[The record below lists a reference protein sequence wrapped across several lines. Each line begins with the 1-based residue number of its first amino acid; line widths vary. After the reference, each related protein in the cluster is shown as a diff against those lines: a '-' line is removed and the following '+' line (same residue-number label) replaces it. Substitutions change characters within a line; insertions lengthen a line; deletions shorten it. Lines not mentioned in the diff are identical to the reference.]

1 MSEILSKSD
10 LLKRQ
15 AELLGLT
22 MDAVFTDE
30 QAKEVLQ
37 GKITDAYLV
46 KMKLEID
53 NKTGII
59 LILTSSI
66 RKHIMEIY
74 CVIGSS
80 PIFRRIR
87 TFADYVQISTDLA
100 DIGKTEGMDAGV
112 SDMVGRIVYRL
123 FTKEKLDEFLP
134 MWEKKDPSR
143 LAELLEP
150 AIMAGAKA
158 GKAKIQA
165 EIDKISSAKFRFE
178 NPMKGTIQPIP
189 KPVEETVLAA
199 DLSHSS
205 KPQNNEPT
213 AMDRQIQQL
222 KEGYAKEVTMK
233 TVISP
238 ISGVEFDN
246 LVVGQEILFRVPTET
261 EEGRAN
267 ASLLGLVGEDGK
279 ISKEPIIGKF
289 RGIAG
294 SKNEY
299 HIFAEGPNQYLF
311 HSIEESP
318 VKVAVPKPVAN
329 TSAASLDKAG
339 AAAAAKKRTAEVQK
353 SNGNLYSLIGVLVA
367 LVLIAFLIFIMT
379 AF

>member
-1 MSEILSKSD
+1 MSEIVSKSD

-46 KMKLEID
+46 KMKFEID

-100 DIGKTEGMDAGV
+100 DIGKSEGMDTAL
-112 SDMVGRIVYRL
+112 SEMVGRIVHRV

-134 MWEKKDPSR
+134 VWEKKDPSR
-143 LAELLEP
+143 LSDLLEP
-150 AIMAGAKA
+150 AIVAGAKA
-158 GKAKIQA
+158 GRVKLQA
-165 EIDKISSAKFRFE
+165 EVDKISSAKFRYE
-178 NPMKGTIQPIP
+178 NPMKGIVLPIP
-189 KPVEETVLAA
+189 KPVDEMPAP
-199 DLSHSS
+199 DLGSVPKTPVGELS
-205 KPQNNEPT
+205 
-213 AMDRQIQQL
+213 AIDRQIQQL
-222 KEGYAKEVTMK
+222 RQGYSKEVTMK

-261 EEGRAN
+261 QEGMAN
-267 ASLLGLVGEDGK
+267 ASLLGIIDEAGN
-279 ISKEPIIGKF
+279 ISKEPLVGKF
-289 RGIAG
+289 RGIA
-294 SKNEY
+294 STKNEY

-311 HSIEESP
+311 HSIEEHP
-318 VKVAVPKPVAN
+318 VKIAVPKPVIAQSAN
-329 TSAASLDKAG
+329 EKISQAN
-339 AAAAAKKRTAEVQK
+339 KKKPPEPVK
-353 SNGNLYSLIGVLVA
+353 SGNLYSLIGVFVA
-367 LVLIAFLIFIMT
+367 LLLIAFLIFVLT

>member
-37 GKITDAYLV
+37 GKITDSYLV
-46 KMKLEID
+46 KMKIELD

-74 CVIGSS
+74 CVIGNS

-100 DIGKTEGMDAGV
+100 DIGKTEGMDSGV
-112 SDMVGRIVYRL
+112 SDMIGRIVYRL

-150 AIMAGAKA
+150 AIVTGAKA
-158 GKAKIQA
+158 GKVKVQA
-165 EIDKISSAKFRFE
+165 EIDKISSAKFRYE
-178 NPMKGTIQPIP
+178 NPMKGTISPIP
-189 KPVEETVLAA
+189 KPVDDVPPAP
-199 DLSHSS
+199 DLS
-205 KPQNNEPT
+205 T
-213 AMDRQIQQL
+213 APKTPGELSPIDRQIQQL
-222 KEGYAKEVTMK
+222 RQGFTKEITMK

-238 ISGVEFDN
+238 INGIEFDN
-246 LVVGQEILFRVPTET
+246 LVLGQEILFRVPTET
-261 EEGRAN
+261 QEGMAN
-267 ASLLGLVGEDGK
+267 ASLLGLVDEEGK
-279 ISKEPIIGKF
+279 VSKEPIIGKF
-289 RGIAG
+289 RGIA
-294 SKNEY
+294 SAKNEY

-311 HSIEESP
+311 HSTEESP
-318 VKVAVPKPVAN
+318 VKVAVPKPVI
-329 TSAASLDKAG
+329 TTQMTDKAG
-339 AAAAAKKRTAEVQK
+339 LAAAAKKRTAEVQK
-353 SNGNLYSLIGVLVA
+353 SNGNLYAMIGVFVA
-367 LVLIAFLIFIMT
+367 LVLIAFLVFILT

>member
-1 MSEILSKSD
+1 MSEIVSKTE

-46 KMKLEID
+46 KMKIEVD

-66 RKHIMEIY
+66 RKHIMEVY

-87 TFADYVQISTDLA
+87 TFADYGQISTDLA
-100 DIGKTEGMDAGV
+100 DIGKTEGMDAGL
-112 SDMVGRIVYRL
+112 SETVGRIVYRL

-143 LAELLEP
+143 LSELLEP
-150 AIMAGAKA
+150 AIVSGARA
-158 GKAKIQA
+158 GKVKVQA
-165 EIDKISSAKFRFE
+165 EIDKISSAKFRYE
-178 NPMKGTIQPIP
+178 NPMKGSITPIP
-189 KPVEETVLAA
+189 KPVDEMPVGP
-199 DLSHSS
+199 DLSNAPKTPAGELS
-205 KPQNNEPT
+205 
-213 AMDRQIQQL
+213 AIDRQIQML
-222 KEGYAKEVTMK
+222 RTGFTKEVSMK

-246 LVVGQEILFRVPTET
+246 LVIGQEILFRVPTET
-261 EEGRAN
+261 QEGLAN
-267 ASLLGLVGEDGK
+267 ASLLGLIDEDGK
-279 ISKEPIIGKF
+279 ISKEPIVGKF
-289 RGIAG
+289 KGIA
-294 SKNEY
+294 SAKNEY

-318 VKVAVPKPVAN
+318 VKIAVPKPVPNPNVSNDRA
-329 TSAASLDKAG
+329 SAT
-339 AAAAAKKRTAEVQK
+339 AAAKKRTAEVQR
-353 SNGNLYSLIGVLVA
+353 SNGNLYALIGVLVA
-367 LVLIAFLIFIMT
+367 LVLIAFLIFIVT

>member
-1 MSEILSKSD
+1 MSEISSKSD
-10 LLKRQ
+10 ILKRQ

-37 GKITDAYLV
+37 GKITDSYLV
-46 KMKLEID
+46 KIKLEID

-74 CVIGSS
+74 CVIGNS

-87 TFADYVQISTDLA
+87 AFADYAQISTDLA
-100 DIGKTEGMDAGV
+100 DIGKSEGMDRTI
-112 SDMVGRIVYRL
+112 SDTVGRIVYKA

-143 LAELLEP
+143 LTDLLEP
-150 AIMAGAKA
+150 AIQSGAKF
-158 GKAKIQA
+158 GKTKIQA
-165 EIDKISSAKFRFE
+165 EIDKISSAKFRYE
-178 NPMKGTIQPIP
+178 NPMKGIVLPVP
-189 KPVEETVLAA
+189 KPVDDIPAA
-199 DLSHSS
+199 PDITTTTKSPIGEL
-205 KPQNNEPT
+205 T

-222 KEGYAKEVTMK
+222 RAGFTKEIQMK

-238 ISGVEFDN
+238 ISGIEFDN
-246 LVVGQEILFRVPTET
+246 LVIGQEILFRVPTET
-261 EEGRAN
+261 QEGMAN
-267 ASLLGLVGEDGK
+267 ASLLGLVDETGK
-279 ISKEPIIGKF
+279 VSKEPIIGKF

-294 SKNEY
+294 AKNEY

-318 VKVAVPKPVAN
+318 VKVAVPKPVVN
-329 TSAASLDKAG
+329 TPIPSEKNVTAV
-339 AAAAAKKRTAEVQK
+339 KKKPTEAQK
-353 SNGNLYSLIGVLVA
+353 SSGNLYYMIGVLIA
-367 LVLIAFLIFIMT
+367 LVLIAFVIFLVT